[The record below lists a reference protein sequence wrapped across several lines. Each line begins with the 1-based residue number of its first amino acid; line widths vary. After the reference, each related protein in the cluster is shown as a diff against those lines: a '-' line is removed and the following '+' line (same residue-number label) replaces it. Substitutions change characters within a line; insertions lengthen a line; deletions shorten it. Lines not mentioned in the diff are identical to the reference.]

1 MNFLWYDLETFG
13 RDPRLDRI
21 AQFGAIRTDE
31 NLEPLEEPTVLY
43 CAIPRDYLPDPQAVL
58 KTGITPQETRRKG
71 VREIDFARELNRM
84 FREPGTCGVGFN
96 SVSFDDEFLRSLFY
110 RNFIDPY
117 EREYRNG
124 NSRWDILSLARMARD
139 LRPAGLRW
147 PDKPNGK
154 PDMRLE
160 ALTAANGISHEDAH
174 DALSDVR
181 ATMELARL
189 IREAQPKL
197 FDFFLR
203 LRDKREARLLVD
215 LAGQTP
221 IVHTDVRYTRPEGV
235 TTLVAP
241 LAMDLENNQ
250 AVLVYDLRFDPT
262 PFLTRGAEELRRNA
276 FTPRS
281 EQPDEEQL
289 PVTRLALNRV
299 PSIAPRSTMDQESSE
314 RLGINLEEAERHR
327 EILRRNPEFARRVQ
341 SAFAPVATAQQRDP
355 EEELYAGFLPDADRN
370 LFPEIHRL
378 PPRELIDW
386 EPPFRD
392 PRLPVLLHRVK
403 MRNFEEHL
411 TPEERRRWY
420 EEAARR
426 LLLPPSQKLMDLE
439 RYELRV
445 SRLMEEPG
453 ESEEEKKIARE
464 LWNYSQAVRATLP
477 VGG

>member
-13 RDPRLDRI
+13 RDHRLDRI

-31 NLEPLEEPTVLY
+31 ELEPLEDPTVLY
-43 CAIPRDYLPDPQAVL
+43 CAIPRDYLPDPGAVL
-58 KTGITPQETRRKG
+58 KTGITPQETRQKG
-71 VREIDFARELNRM
+71 VREIDFARELYRM
-84 FREPGTCGVGFN
+84 FSEAGTCGVGFN

-124 NSRWDILSLARMARD
+124 NSRWDVLNLARMARD
-139 LRPAGLRW
+139 LRPAGVRW

-160 ALTAANGISHEDAH
+160 ALTAANSISHEDAH

-181 ATMELARL
+181 ATIELARL

-197 FDFFLR
+197 FDFFLK
-203 LRDKREARLLVD
+203 LRDKKEAKLLID
-215 LAGQTP
+215 LERQTP
-221 IVHTDVRYTRPEGV
+221 IVHTDGRYTRKEGV
-235 TTLVAP
+235 STLVVP

-262 PFLTRGAEELRRNA
+262 PYLSLSAEELRQIA
-276 FTPRS
+276 FTPRK
-281 EQPDEEQL
+281 EQPDEEQF

-299 PSIAPRSTMDQESSE
+299 PAIAPAGTMDPQSGE
-314 RLGINLEEAERHR
+314 RLGIDFEETERHR
-327 EILRRNPEFARRVQ
+327 EIIRRNPEFSRRVQ
-341 SAFAPVATAQQRDP
+341 SAFAPVTTREPRDP
-355 EEELYAGFLPDADRN
+355 EEELYAGFLPDADRQ

-386 EPPFRD
+386 VPPFRD
-392 PRLPVLLHRVK
+392 HRLPPLLHRMK

-411 TPEERRRWY
+411 TSEERRRWY

-426 LLLPPSQKLMDLE
+426 ILLPPSQKLLDLE

-445 SRLMEEPG
+445 GQLLQEP
-453 ESEEEKKIARE
+453 ERSEDEKKIARE